1 MNLVYYEQLKPFM
14 MEQINYWYV
23 PGPLYD
29 HIQKYAIVI
38 VAPLKCKRGYPL
50 RIKRP
55 FDTIDIYKPL

>member
-1 MNLVYYEQLKPFM
+1 M